1 MNYKKRLLVIGSLV
15 FLGVILFFGNNFLE
29 KFPPTSLSEITSEI
43 TQNKVLYIINKGDG
57 EINEYQIEISQDS
70 TVFSLLET
78 LSQREEFE
86 VNSTFYE
93 GMGVFVETID
103 SVENGTEGK
112 YWQYFINDELGEVA
126 ADKKTIKEGDKI
138 EWIFEVPLGF

>member
-1 MNYKKRLLVIGSLV
+1 MNYKKILLITGSLI

-29 KFPPTSLSEITSEI
+29 KVPPASSNEI
-43 TQNKVLYIINKGDG
+43 TQNEVLYIINKGNG

-78 LSQREEFE
+78 LSQREKFE
-86 VNSTFYE
+86 VSSTFYE

-103 SVENGTEGK
+103 LVENGTEGK
-112 YWQYFINDELGEVA
+112 YWQYFINDKLGDVA

-138 EWIFEVPLGF
+138 EWRFEVPPSF